1 MSYTSHNILS
11 AACCWYQ
18 IMEFFVEAEIKLDC
32 SVLRSQIPCQL
43 FFLVCYLFIFFFSVS
58 RPKPLRRLLLRR
70 SPWPWPTTATW
81 ICNPAAIPHEDAL
94 GLRQTPDRVQ
104 IVSRHVHHTPLIA
117 GRLVAGWLFAVVPTV
132 LQNAAHMN
140 LLLKGDGALNFLAA
154 DNFPLRR
161 RGNQS
166 RTWIMKMR

>member
-1 MSYTSHNILS
+1 MLLVSDNGILCRGWNQVGLLCAAKSDTLS
-11 AACCWYQ
+11 A
-18 IMEFFVEAEIKLDC
+18 FL
-32 SVLRSQIPCQL
+32 SCQL
-43 FFLVCYLFIFFFSVS
+43 FIYFIFFFFFFSVS

-94 GLRQTPDRVQ
+94 GLGQTPDRVQ

-117 GRLVAGWLFAVVPTV
+117 GRLAAGWLFAVVPTV

-154 DNFPLRR
+154 ANFPPRR